1 MKKYFAGFLTCL
13 ILMSG
18 FYALAESQ
26 QWTALRA
33 TFDIFINDQKFETD
47 KPIVAIE
54 GSTYL
59 PLKAIGEVLNVSVD
73 WNEEQRRVE
82 IKNNINKL
90 YKVTKV
96 IDGDTF
102 KINYNEKEE
111 TVRLIGVDTP
121 ESVHPDKENNTE
133 FGIIVSEYSKSQLEG
148 RQVRLEFDVN
158 ERDKY
163 GRLLAYV
170 YVDDIFYNAKL
181 IELGYA
187 QVMTVQPNIKY
198 IDTFKDLQKT
208 AMKNKVGMWSFIEIE
223 SDPDQVP
230 VKTEGNYV
238 GSKNSNKVHDL
249 DCRWVKEIEAENT
262 VYFNSLEDA
271 KASGYEPCGVC
282 KPK

>member
-1 MKKYFAGFLTCL
+1 
-13 ILMSG
+13 MSG

-90 YKVTKV
+90 YKVTEV

-148 RQVRLEFDVN
+148 RQV
-158 ERDKY
+158 
-163 GRLLAYV
+163 
-170 YVDDIFYNAKL
+170 
-181 IELGYA
+181 
-187 QVMTVQPNIKY
+187 M
-198 IDTFKDLQKT
+198 
-208 AMKNKVGMWSFIEIE
+208 
-223 SDPDQVP
+223 
-230 VKTEGNYV
+230 
-238 GSKNSNKVHDL
+238 
-249 DCRWVKEIEAENT
+249 
-262 VYFNSLEDA
+262 
-271 KASGYEPCGVC
+271 
-282 KPK
+282 